1 MKKVSLTE
9 QAEKALNVVCDAALK
24 YDGLGALAA
33 VQSIQQ
39 EIREDIEQA
48 SK

>member
-9 QAEKALNVVCDAALK
+9 QAEKALQAICDAALK
-24 YDGLGALAA
+24 YAGLGALAA

-39 EIREDIEQA
+39 EIKEDTESY